1 MYNKLVIKGAVRS
14 AFGYQFVFMEGS
26 FHRLTEEKYLSFLS
40 LILINVIVLLVEFSF
55 PPHALG
61 YQKTSRVK
69 NPGRFFVM
77 NVSSL
82 YAVSL
87 FPRLSVVDH
96 RLQKDSS
103 HHRVH

>member
-69 NPGRFFVM
+69 NPGRSFEL
-77 NVSSL
+77 NISSQ

-87 FPRLSVVDH
+87 SPRLSIFV
-96 RLQKDSS
+96 LPPQKDSS